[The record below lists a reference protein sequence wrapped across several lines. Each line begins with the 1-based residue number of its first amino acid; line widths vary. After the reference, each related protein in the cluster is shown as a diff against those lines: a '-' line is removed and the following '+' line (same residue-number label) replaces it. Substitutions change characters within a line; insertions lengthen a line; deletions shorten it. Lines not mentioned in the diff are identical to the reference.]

1 MVRYSGETI
10 SRELMF
16 ERKFHVQ
23 GLQERILLH
32 IFVPRPE
39 HDAWI
44 CEYQLKVPG
53 WEQPI
58 CVPIAGIDKLQSV
71 TAVFRRVRSDL
82 ALIAERLG
90 RQITFLDE
98 PRLDLI

>member
-1 MVRYSGETI
+1 
-10 SRELMF
+10 MF
-16 ERKFHVQ
+16 ERRFHVQ
-23 GLQERILLH
+23 GLHEKIVLH

-39 HDAWI
+39 HDEWI
-44 CEYQLKVPG
+44 CEYQLNIPG
-53 WEQPI
+53 WEQQTL
-58 CVPIAGIDKLQSV
+58 VPIAGADKLQSV

-82 ALIAERLG
+82 AIIAERLG